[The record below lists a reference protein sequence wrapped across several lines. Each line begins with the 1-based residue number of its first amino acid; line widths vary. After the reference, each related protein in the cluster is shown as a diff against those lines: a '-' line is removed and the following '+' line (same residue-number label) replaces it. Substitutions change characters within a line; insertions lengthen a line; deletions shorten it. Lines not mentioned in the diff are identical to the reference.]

1 MNLLSQL
8 IGLYVMVLIV
18 RIILTWF
25 QVPYDHPVATVRR
38 LAASLTDPVLIPLR
52 RMLPP
57 LQIGG
62 VALDLAAVVLIIGLR
77 LLQRLL

>member
-38 LAASLTDPVLIPLR
+38 FAASLTDPVLIPLR

-57 LQIGG
+57 FQIGG